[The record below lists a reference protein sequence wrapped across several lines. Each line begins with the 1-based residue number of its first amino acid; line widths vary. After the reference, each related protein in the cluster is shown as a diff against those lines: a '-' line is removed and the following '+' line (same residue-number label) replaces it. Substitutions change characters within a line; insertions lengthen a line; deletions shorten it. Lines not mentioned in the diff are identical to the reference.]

1 MHGGNLAFHLK
12 RINRFQQDQVQFYS
26 AQIICAILFL
36 HEKNFSNLNINL
48 KSILLDSNGN
58 CKLMDDLSCFLTI
71 NATHDNKYE
80 NDYKDLG
87 DLILQMLIGN
97 TSQNIELSSE
107 ANSIIDDLTNK
118 KKYENIKRQLFFNS
132 LDWIKLENGQLNR
145 PLKPDLNS
153 FNFEKK

>member
-1 MHGGNLAFHLK
+1 
-12 RINRFQQDQVQFYS
+12 
-26 AQIICAILFL
+26 
-36 HEKNFSNLNINL
+36 
-48 KSILLDSNGN
+48 
-58 CKLMDDLSCFLTI
+58 MDDLSCFLTI

-118 KKYENIKRQLFFNS
+118 KKYENIKKHLFFNS
-132 LDWIKLENGQLNR
+132 LDWIKLENGQLNP

-153 FNFEKK
+153 FNFELISKKNNNNLNKIISLTNSQETIEYLNNEIEIINESVLFCIKLRKFIGKGGFGKV

>member
-1 MHGGNLAFHLK
+1 
-12 RINRFQQDQVQFYS
+12 
-26 AQIICAILFL
+26 
-36 HEKNFSNLNINL
+36 
-48 KSILLDSNGN
+48 
-58 CKLMDDLSCFLTI
+58 MDDLSCFLTI

-118 KKYENIKRQLFFNS
+118 KKYENIKRRDIICGSSKINYLSSKINYLSSKINYVVQNS
-132 LDWIKLENGQLNR
+132 LL
-145 PLKPDLNS
+145 
-153 FNFEKK
+153 